1 MMTVTPVY
9 GQVLCY
15 HVGSRSRPGETHFVN
30 LTDFNGN
37 GSCTC
42 GDWSCRCV
50 ANMKKPHALLTDATL
65 CDHLR
70 ASHLYNLNIQLECL
84 LSQ

>member
-1 MMTVTPVY
+1 MTGVYPVQ
-9 GQVLCY
+9 GRPLCY
-15 HVGSRSRPGETHFVN
+15 HVDSRGAGAQYFVN

-50 ANMKKPHALLTDATL
+50 SNMKKPHDLLTDATL
-65 CDHLR
+65 CYHLR
-70 ASHLYNLNIQLECL
+70 KAHMFNLGVQLECAL
-84 LSQ
+84 AQ